1 MGSRYFLREEGKNMI
16 KNVYSKLPSLDPTI
30 LTIVNTLFIIYVV
43 ILISLLIK
51 KERKKERRFWT
62 KNFYCSPNL

>member
-1 MGSRYFLREEGKNMI
+1 LREEGKNII

-30 LTIVNTLFIIYVV
+30 LTTVNTLFIIYVV

-51 KERKKERRFWT
+51 NKEKEEI
-62 KNFYCSPNL
+62 LD

>member
-1 MGSRYFLREEGKNMI
+1 LREEGKNII
-16 KNVYSKLPSLDPTI
+16 KKVYSKLPNLDPTI

-51 KERKKERRFWT
+51 KKKKEDFGIKIVYKRNYY
-62 KNFYCSPNL
+62 KNVINK

>member
-1 MGSRYFLREEGKNMI
+1 MI

-30 LTIVNTLFIIYVV
+30 LTIVNTIFIIYVI

-51 KERKKERRFWT
+51 IKKISFGLT
-62 KNFYCSPNL
+62 IIFLFYCSPNRISSFCDID